1 MGAYTAAAKY
11 LSPEEV
17 KQRWQSAQKQSA
29 KQHWL
34 IIYNALVDP
43 RPALK
48 IAQHVG
54 VGKSTVHRIIS
65 EYNRHGPEALDKPGK
80 GGRHDGSGNLT
91 AAEEKEFIDSFRA
104 KAVKGQIATAEEIK
118 IVLEKKLQ
126 KKVHISTIYRMLERQ
141 QWRKIKPRP
150 AHPKASVEVQ
160 IEFKKTLPSR

>member
-1 MGAYTAAAKY
+1 MGAYTTAAKY

-17 KQRWQSAQKQSA
+17 KPRWQCAQKQST

-43 RPALK
+43 RPALR
-48 IAQHVG
+48 ISQHVG

-65 EYNRHGPEALDKPGK
+65 QYNRYGSEALDKPGK
-80 GGRHDGSGNLT
+80 GGRHDGSGHLT

-104 KAVKGQIATAEEIK
+104 KAVKGQIATAKEIK
-118 IVLEKKLQ
+118 IALEKKLQ
-126 KKVHISTIYRMLERQ
+126 QKVHISTIYRMLERQ

-150 AHPKASVEVQ
+150 AHPKASVE
-160 IEFKKTLPSR
+160 ILSRV